1 MLKVITESITTSQ
14 SITFP
19 SQTAASYTGALKTN
33 TEGRYAKAVVCGGTT
48 ASGCTGTSKVTSRR
62 AGSTVTFTLSIDAA
76 HAANILNN
84 QKRLTVA
91 KYNAVTGFGG
101 TAVAGSIGGVT
112 VNAAGSTSI
121 ATGMIAAVMF
131 AGLFWSQ

>member
-1 MLKVITESITTSQ
+1 
-14 SITFP
+14 
-19 SQTAASYTGALKTN
+19 
-33 TEGRYAKAVVCGGTT
+33 
-48 ASGCTGTSKVTSRR
+48 
-62 AGSTVTFTLSIDAA
+62 VTFTLSIN
-76 HAANILNN
+76 AANAARILNN

-91 KYNAVTGFGG
+91 TYNAVVCG
-101 TAVAGSIGGVT
+101 TCAAAGSIGGVT